1 MDNGA
6 RAFASPF
13 GPISLTRRPEVTD
26 GSLVAW
32 DAADELLLVAFDEA
46 RAKLRVDR
54 PKVLVIGD
62 NFGALSVALVQGNLG
77 DITMWSDSE
86 LSMAALRSNLER
98 NGHRVS
104 SVATVSSTTVVN
116 QPFDVVLWRVPYDR
130 SFLRYQVDVLARAM
144 RGAVVIGGAMDKY
157 LSPSAR
163 TDLALLG
170 DADMRRGQ
178 KKAHLFDIRVE
189 TDDPAVNDVR
199 KNFGKDIGLNLAG
212 APNVFGGDGL
222 DLGARVMIDALK
234 SSFPGGVSRVA
245 DLGCGTGVLGIVAG
259 KTDPSVHVSFFDES
273 SLAIQNARRN
283 AGANSITNT
292 EFFVADGFA
301 GYTGETFDL
310 IVCNPPFHQRG
321 AVSDAVAFSLMR
333 QARHHL
339 NPEGELWVVGNRHLG
354 YHLKMQ
360 RLFGNCQQLAAH
372 PKFVVVRGVRE
383 HEKPR
388 ARVRFDS

>member
-6 RAFASPF
+6 RTFASPF
-13 GPISLTRRPEVTD
+13 GPISLTRRPEVPD

-32 DAADELLLVAFDEA
+32 DAADELLLNAFDEA
-46 RAKLRVDR
+46 RATLRVDR

-62 NFGALSVALVQGNLG
+62 NFGAVSVALVQGNLG

-98 NGHRVS
+98 NGQRVS